1 MKTTWDERYR
11 NAEYQYGINP
21 NEFIAEKL
29 RLLKPGRILI
39 PAAGEGRDLVF
50 AASLGWEAHGF
61 DLSDQGEAKA
71 LKLARERKV
80 NIHYTCQ
87 DAFQIKFP
95 LESFDVIALSYFHL
109 PHELRLKFHQKC
121 MEWLKPGGYIILEGF
136 SKNQLDKNSGGPK
149 DPSWLFSPQELTSDF
164 QGLHVLLNEE
174 KERVLDEGPL
184 HQGLAAVVQFY
195 THKPIQ

>member
-11 NAEYQYGINP
+11 NTEYQYGINP

-29 RLLKPGRILI
+29 SQLKPGRILI

-80 NIHYTCQ
+80 NIHYT
-87 DAFQIKFP
+87 
-95 LESFDVIALSYFHL
+95 
-109 PHELRLKFHQKC
+109 
-121 MEWLKPGGYIILEGF
+121 
-136 SKNQLDKNSGGPK
+136 
-149 DPSWLFSPQELTSDF
+149 
-164 QGLHVLLNEE
+164 
-174 KERVLDEGPL
+174 
-184 HQGLAAVVQFY
+184 
-195 THKPIQ
+195 

>member
-29 RLLKPGRILI
+29 RPLKPGRILI

-87 DAFQIKFP
+87 DAFQINFP
-95 LESFDVIALSYFHL
+95 LESFDVIALSFFHL
-109 PHELRLKFHQKC
+109 PLELRLKFHQKC

-149 DPSWLFSPQELTSDF
+149 DPSWLFSKQELTSDF

-184 HQGLAAVVQFY
+184 HQGLAAVVQF
-195 THKPIQ
+195 HGQKNK

>member
-29 RLLKPGRILI
+29 SQLKPRRILI

-87 DAFQIKFP
+87 DAFQINFP

-109 PHELRLKFHQKC
+109 PPELRLKFHQKC

-184 HQGLAAVVQFY
+184 HQGLAAVVQF
-195 THKPIQ
+195 HGQKNK

>member
-29 RLLKPGRILI
+29 RPLKPGRILI

-87 DAFQIKFP
+87 DAFQINFP
-95 LESFDVIALSYFHL
+95 LESFDVIALSFFHL
-109 PHELRLKFHQKC
+109 PPELRLKFHQKC

-149 DPSWLFSPQELTSDF
+149 DPSWLFSKQELTSDF

-184 HQGLAAVVQFY
+184 HQGLAAVVQF
-195 THKPIQ
+195 HGQKNK

>member
-29 RLLKPGRILI
+29 SQLKPGRILI

-61 DLSDQGEAKA
+61 DLSDQGETKA

-80 NIHYTCQ
+80 NIHYNCQ
-87 DAFQIKFP
+87 DAFQINFQ

-109 PHELRLKFHQKC
+109 PPELRLKFHQKC
-121 MEWLKPGGYIILEGF
+121 MSWLKPGGHIILEGF
-136 SKNQLDKNSGGPK
+136 SKNQLGKNSGGPK
-149 DPSWLFSPQELTSDF
+149 DPSWLFSTQEIANDF

-174 KERVLDEGPL
+174 KERILDEGPL
-184 HQGLAAVVQFY
+184 HQGLAAVVQF
-195 THKPIQ
+195 HGLKIK

>member
-1 MKTTWDERYR
+1 MKTTWNERYR

-29 RLLKPGRILI
+29 SQLKPGRILI

-61 DLSDQGEAKA
+61 DLSDQGESKA
-71 LKLARERKV
+71 LRLARERKV

-87 DAFQIKFP
+87 DAFQINFP
-95 LESFDVIALSYFHL
+95 LESFDAIALSYFHL
-109 PHELRLKFHQKC
+109 APELRLKFHQKC
-121 MEWLKPGGYIILEGF
+121 MSWLKPGGHIILEGF
-136 SKNQLDKNSGGPK
+136 SKNQLGKNSGGPK
-149 DPSWLFSPQELTSDF
+149 DQSWLFSPQELTSDF

-184 HQGLAAVVQFY
+184 HQGLAFVVQFY
-195 THKPIQ
+195 AQKNK

>member
-80 NIHYTCQ
+80 NIHFTCQ
-87 DAFQIKFP
+87 DAFQINFP

-109 PHELRLKFHQKC
+109 PPELRLKFHQKC
-121 MEWLKPGGYIILEGF
+121 MSWLKPGGHIILEGF
-136 SKNQLDKNSGGPK
+136 SKNQLGKNSGGPK
-149 DPSWLFSPQELTSDF
+149 DQSWLFSAQELSSDF
-164 QGLHVLLNEE
+164 QGLHVLFNEE
-174 KERVLDEGPL
+174 KERILDEGPL
-184 HQGLAAVVQFY
+184 HQGLANVVQLY

>member
-71 LKLARERKV
+71 LKLARE
-80 NIHYTCQ
+80 
-87 DAFQIKFP
+87 
-95 LESFDVIALSYFHL
+95 
-109 PHELRLKFHQKC
+109 
-121 MEWLKPGGYIILEGF
+121 
-136 SKNQLDKNSGGPK
+136 
-149 DPSWLFSPQELTSDF
+149 
-164 QGLHVLLNEE
+164 
-174 KERVLDEGPL
+174 
-184 HQGLAAVVQFY
+184 
-195 THKPIQ
+195 

>member
-29 RLLKPGRILI
+29 RQIKPGRILI

-50 AASLGWEAHGF
+50 AANLGWEAHGF

-71 LKLARERKV
+71 LKLAQERKV

-87 DAFQIKFP
+87 DAFQINFP

-109 PHELRLKFHQKC
+109 PPELRLKFHHKC
-121 MEWLKPGGYIILEGF
+121 MSWLKPGGYIILEGF
-136 SKNQLDKNSGGPK
+136 SKNQLGKNSGGPK
-149 DPSWLFSPQELTSDF
+149 DQSWLFSVQELSSDF
-164 QGLHVLLNEE
+164 QGLHVLFNEE
-174 KERVLDEGPL
+174 KERILDEGPL
-184 HQGLAAVVQFY
+184 HQGFANVVQFY
-195 THKPIQ
+195 GQKNK